1 MSKVNEAIILAA
13 GYGKGLEPLT
23 YTKHKVLMPLINET
37 LLSYWIKT
45 LVGVGIEHIVLVVN
59 YLRDQIED
67 YVKNLRRH
75 NDVDLKIVDEGKPLG
90 TAHATLKGLEY
101 IRHNEFLVV
110 YGDIYIELSDLKS
123 IVETNGNVLA
133 IYEVS
138 DDPRKYGVVICE
150 GSNVKGII
158 EKPKEIITRKVN
170 AGIYKL
176 TKDFLKFIEAVKP
189 SSRGEY
195 ELTDAINIAVRSGIN
210 VKACELKYWIDVGRP
225 WRLLELNKYL
235 LTNKVRSRVIKGKV
249 EDGVHIVGPVVIDE
263 GSEIL
268 SGTYIVG
275 PAYIGKDAVIGPN
288 AFIRPYTVI
297 LSNSKIG
304 FNVEVKESIVME
316 NVHISHQAYVGDSIV
331 GEESNLGAGTILAN
345 LRFDNKTVKMYIKG
359 TREDSGRRKLGAII
373 GAHVKT
379 GVNVSTCPGVKIGS
393 YSWIYPGVTVC
404 EDVPPCTVVKL
415 NGERTPLRGCPLN
428 IRF

>member
-1 MSKVNEAIILAA
+1 MPKVNEAIILAA

-37 LLSYWIKT
+37 LLSYWIKS
-45 LVGVGIEHIVLVVN
+45 LVEVGIRRIILVVN
-59 YLRDQIED
+59 YLKYQIED
-67 YVKNLRRH
+67 YVKNLIDH
-75 NDVDLKIVDEGKPLG
+75 CDVDLKIVDEGKPLG
-90 TAHATLKGLEY
+90 TAHATLKGLEH
-101 IRHNEFLVV
+101 IKHNEFLVI
-110 YGDIYIELSDLKS
+110 YGDVYIESSDLKG
-123 IVETNGNVLA
+123 IAEANGNVLA

-138 DDPRKYGVVICE
+138 DDPRRYGVVICE
-150 GSNVKGII
+150 GSNIRGII
-158 EKPKEIITRKVN
+158 EKPKEVITRKVN
-170 AGIYKL
+170 AGVYRL
-176 TKDFLKFIEAVKP
+176 TKDFLRFIEAVKP

-195 ELTDAINIAVRSGIN
+195 ELTDAINMAVRSGIN
-210 VKACELKYWIDVGRP
+210 VKTYELRYWIDVGRP
-225 WRLLELNKYL
+225 WKLLELNKYL

-249 EDGVHIVGPVVIDE
+249 EDGVHIVGPVIIDE
-263 GSEIL
+263 DSEVL

-275 PAYIGKDAVIGPN
+275 PVYIGKGATIGPN

-297 LSNSKIG
+297 LSNSRIG
-304 FNVEVKESIVME
+304 FNVEVKESIIME
-316 NVHISHQAYVGDSIV
+316 HVHISHQAYVGDSIV

-345 LRFDNKTVKMYIKG
+345 LRFDNKTVRMYVKG